1 MTDPHDPVHRYSI
14 GIVAIPLE
22 SAGIFIFFCV
32 FPLAFSLTAF
42 MSESAWRR
50 VYDVWETKL
59 RRRKLLVRSYA
70 VWIMWSLN
78 STIQDLETRKQ
89 SFKKQMFTRLYRIL
103 VGAVIVIAAFF
114 VISSI
119 SFSNRL
125 DESYAPETW
134 QSRWWLLDGWLGLLY
149 LFW

>member
-1 MTDPHDPVHRYSI
+1 MSHPYRFRISTLTCGVCRYSI
-14 GIVAIPLE
+14 GIVTIPLE
-22 SAGIFIFFCV
+22 KAGIFIFFFV

-42 MSESAWRR
+42 MSR
-50 VYDVWETKL
+50 L
-59 RRRKLLVRSYA
+59 IPLLVVYELSETS

-103 VGAVIVIAAFF
+103 VAAVIVIMAFF
-114 VISSI
+114 VITSM

-125 DESYAPETW
+125 DENYASDTW
-134 QSRWWLLDGWLGLLY
+134 KNRWWLLDGWLGLLY
-149 LFW
+149 LAW